1 MAEHY
6 RKVEEVKEEG
16 KLEFPEPKATKQYS
30 KPIGP
35 EKPPK
40 EGIFKRVARV
50 AAPGL
55 AGEAEAL
62 GKKGVK
68 KVVGGAIG
76 KGIVNTGNRV
86 GSLIGNMGVPVWLQ
100 DQTRGKR
107 KATQIQGTD
116 LPAWVFGGGMPWD
129 QPRQSSTVEKVIVTR
144 VHADGTRTT
153 TTRAPSQKSTRP
165 RKPEWIHY

>member
-1 MAEHY
+1 MPEHY
-6 RKVEEVKEEG
+6 KKAEEVPEEG

-30 KPIGP
+30 KSIGP
-35 EKPPK
+35 EKPVK

-55 AGEAEAL
+55 SGEAEAL

-68 KVVGGAIG
+68 KLAGGAI
-76 KGIVNTGNRV
+76 KSGIINTGNRV
-86 GSLIGNMGVPVWLQ
+86 GSLIGHMGVPVWLQ

-107 KATQIQGTD
+107 KSTQIQGTD
-116 LPAWVFGGGMPWD
+116 LPPWVFGGGMPWD

-153 TTRAPSQKSTRP
+153 TTRVPTERNPRPKKPS
-165 RKPEWIHY
+165 WIRY